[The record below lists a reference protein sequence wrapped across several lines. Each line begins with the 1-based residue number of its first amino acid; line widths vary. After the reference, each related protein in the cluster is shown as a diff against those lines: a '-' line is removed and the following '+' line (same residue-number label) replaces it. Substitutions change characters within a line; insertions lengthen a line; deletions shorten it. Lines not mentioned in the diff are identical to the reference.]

1 LGSIRR
7 DDPYVRS
14 DFGKERI
21 ERDPRSEQGLPIL
34 SREEEKTATLAAS
47 TVFFNLEE
55 FVEDLLLPRA
65 KCN

>member
-7 DDPYVRS
+7 DDPYVRP

-21 ERDPRSEQGLPIL
+21 KSDPRSEQGLPIL
-34 SREEEKTATLAAS
+34 SREEKKTATLAAS

-55 FVEDLLLPRA
+55 FVEDLFLPRSEF
-65 KCN
+65 N